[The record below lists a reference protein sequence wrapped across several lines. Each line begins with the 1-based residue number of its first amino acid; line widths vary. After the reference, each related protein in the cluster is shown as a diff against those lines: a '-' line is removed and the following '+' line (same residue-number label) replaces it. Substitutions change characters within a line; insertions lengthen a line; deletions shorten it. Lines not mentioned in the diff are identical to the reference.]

1 MKEMTTPPMPKK
13 RKSKMRQRIS
23 GRNGASAV
31 FDTAEQT
38 RMNEMM
44 KKRKPRPAPEEP
56 VDGMMMGG
64 KVKGYKAGGGLKM
77 VEKNG
82 EQVPFYA
89 ADGVGKMK
97 AGGKVKGYK
106 EGKMVKKG
114 TKKVRGSGCAQRGVR
129 PAKMR

>member
-1 MKEMTTPPMPKK
+1 MQEMTTPPMPKK
-13 RKSKMRQRIS
+13 KKSKMRQRIS

-38 RMNEMM
+38 RLNERM

-56 VDGMMMGG
+56 VDGMMM
-64 KVKGYKAGGGLKM
+64 
-77 VEKNG
+77 
-82 EQVPFYA
+82 
-89 ADGVGKMK
+89 
-97 AGGKVKGYK
+97 GGKVKGYK

-129 PAKMR
+129 PAKMV